1 MRRFWEAFRV
11 KQHINVHIKEN
22 DQHDDDAASRN
33 PSSGRNQEAQT
44 AGQLGNPAQRHQG
57 CRMGVVVRHDVEVEG
72 RVGEVID
79 PAQHIHP
86 RLRPK
91 ANPKLSHA
99 QLDASPQPEWR
110 RCLFQLKIRGG
121 ARTTRGYAGTTT
133 TTQPRGVMN
142 PKRVVSAVFLAL
154 SLHAAPG
161 LHAQQPGSLADQY
174 KPAADRLIAAAMADK
189 EGYARLA
196 YLTDHIGK
204 RLSGSEPLTRAT
216 TWAAQAMRDAGLQNV
231 TMQPVMVPHWVRGAE
246 SAAITAPVSKPL
258 HMLGLGMSVGTRPG
272 GLTAEV
278 VVVPDFASLEKLG
291 RAGVQGKIVVFN
303 APYKSY
309 GQTVMYRTAGP
320 SRAAALGAVAVLVR
334 SITPLAMQ
342 TPHTGTMVYDP
353 KQPKVPAA
361 AISIED
367 ALLLDRLAR
376 EGATTVH
383 LEMAAQQLPDAPSFN
398 IYGDIPGS
406 EHPEQVV
413 DVGGHIDSWDV
424 GQGAQDDGSG
434 ITAAL
439 AAVALIK
446 KLDLHP
452 KRTIRVVF
460 WVNEENGGA
469 GGKAYLAGLGDKV
482 KDHVAAIEM
491 DGGAEQP
498 VGYGYGSGGL
508 HRRATPDAPAPKP
521 DLSAAEHHSLTQ
533 LNEIAALLSPVGAT
547 TVKAGGGGS
556 DIGPLMG
563 AGVPGLG
570 EMTTVAHYFDWH
582 HTEADTLDKVDPE
595 DFRKNV
601 ASLAVMTYVLAD
613 MPDRLAGHPGASEE

>member
-1 MRRFWEAFRV
+1 M
-11 KQHINVHIKEN
+11 
-22 DQHDDDAASRN
+22 S
-33 PSSGRNQEAQT
+33 
-44 AGQLGNPAQRHQG
+44 
-57 CRMGVVVRHDVEVEG
+57 
-72 RVGEVID
+72 
-79 PAQHIHP
+79 
-86 RLRPK
+86 
-91 ANPKLSHA
+91 
-99 QLDASPQPEWR
+99 
-110 RCLFQLKIRGG
+110 
-121 ARTTRGYAGTTT
+121 
-133 TTQPRGVMN
+133 
-142 PKRVVSAVFLAL
+142 PKRAALAVSLAL
-154 SLHAAPG
+154 SLLPCAR
-161 LHAQQPGSLADQY
+161 LWAQQPASLADQY
-174 KPAADRLIAAAMADK
+174 KPVADRLIAAALADTD
-189 EGYARLA
+189 GYGRLA

-231 TMQPVMVPHWVRGAE
+231 TLQPVMVPHWVRGAE
-246 SAAITAPVSKPL
+246 SASLTAPVTKPL
-258 HMLGLGMSVGTRPG
+258 HMLGLGMSVGTPSG
-272 GLTAEV
+272 GLTAEI
-278 VVVPDFASLEKLG
+278 VVVPDFETLDKLG
-291 RAGVQGKIVVFN
+291 RAAVQGKIVVFN

-320 SRAAALGAVAVLVR
+320 TRAAALGAVAMLVR

-342 TPHTGTMVYDP
+342 TPHTGTTVYDP
-353 KQPKVPAA
+353 KQPNVPKIPAA

-367 ALLLDRLAR
+367 ALLLDRLAGQ
-376 EGATTVH
+376 GATRVH

-398 IYGDIPGS
+398 IYGDLPGS
-406 EHPEQVV
+406 EHPEQIV

-434 ITAAL
+434 ITASL
-439 AAVALIK
+439 AAVALMK

-508 HRRATPDAPAPKP
+508 HRRATPGGPAPQP
-521 DLSAAEHHSLTQ
+521 DLNAAEEHSLAQ
-533 LNEIAALLSPVGAT
+533 LQGIASLLSAVGAN

-556 DIGPLMG
+556 DISPLMG

-582 HTEADTLDKVDPE
+582 HTEADTLDKVDPQ

-613 MPDRLAGHPGASEE
+613 MPDRLAGHPGAGEE